1 MLGFFSDGVCMLLVV
16 ENILSEA
23 QLQMFRQEYAKLDFS
38 DGRAT
43 AGERAA
49 AVKRNL
55 QLAND
60 TPEHAELSQQVYQV
74 LSSSAQFMSAALP
87 VQISPPLFNRYLAGM
102 AFGRHVD
109 NAIRV
114 DGEAPLRADVSVT
127 LMLSEPSDYQGGDL
141 VIEDT
146 YGKQH
151 IRLKAGSMV
160 IYPSSS
166 LHYVEAVT
174 QGNRDVVVVWSQS
187 MVRDVSQRTL
197 LFKLDQ
203 SIQNIREQT
212 PNHAEIDSLLV
223 TYNNLLRMWAEL

>member
-1 MLGFFSDGVCMLLVV
+1 MLGFFSHGVGMLLVV
-16 ENILSEA
+16 ENVLSAA
-23 QLQMFRQEYAKLDFS
+23 QLQVFRQEYAQLDFS

-49 AVKRNL
+49 EVKRNL

-60 TPEHAELSQQVYQV
+60 TPEHAALSQQVYQV
-74 LSSSAQFMSAALP
+74 MSSSVQFMSAALP

-102 AFGRHVD
+102 AFGQHVD
-109 NAIRV
+109 NAIRI

-127 LMLSEPSDYQGGDL
+127 LMLSEPHDYQGGDL

-166 LHYVEAVT
+166 LHNVEAVT
-174 QGNRDVVVVWSQS
+174 QGNRDVVVLWAQS

-197 LFKLDQ
+197 LFKLDN

-212 PNHAEIDSLLV
+212 PNSSEINSLLA